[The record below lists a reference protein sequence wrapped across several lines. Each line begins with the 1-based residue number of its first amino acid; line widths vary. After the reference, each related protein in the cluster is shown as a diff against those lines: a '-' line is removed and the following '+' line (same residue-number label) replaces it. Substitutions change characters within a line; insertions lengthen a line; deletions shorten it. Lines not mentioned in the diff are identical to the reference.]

1 MSLTILIDYLMMH
14 SFKGRDNNAETVQRT
29 QLDEGQDVKDHQ
41 AFAKTNWQNSEYPI
55 KSNELYKVYGNG
67 VAAVNK
73 NTFCVKKGEVF
84 ALLGPNGAGKS
95 TMFNIMTMDLK
106 RTSGDVQILN
116 TDLDNINVG
125 VQGHEMG
132 MCP

>member
-1 MSLTILIDYLMMH
+1 
-14 SFKGRDNNAETVQRT
+14 V
-29 QLDEGQDVKDHQ
+29 DVKDHQ
-41 AFAKTNWQNSEYPI
+41 AFTKTKWQDPEYPI
-55 KSNELYKVYGNG
+55 KSDSLFKVYNNG

-95 TMFNIMTMDLK
+95 SMFNIMTMDLK
-106 RTSGDVQILN
+106 RSSGECRIMN
-116 TDLDNINVG
+116 TDLDNIKVET
-125 VQGHEMG
+125 QGYQMG